1 MLDEKRGVCRLVGDI
16 TVDIADFR
24 GPDLAADLQRRDF
37 TVNALAAPVG
47 DLVAR
52 GEALVEDETGGAA
65 DLVAR
70 RVRLCAPQSL
80 AEDPVRVLRAARL
93 GVQPGWSLDPRIE
106 RVALA
111 AAPSLRET
119 SAERVR
125 DELVALVSGPAAGRG
140 FRLLD
145 RFGVLA
151 VVLPESG
158 PMRSTLQSE
167 PHRFD
172 VWEHSLRAVEAM
184 DEIVAGLDR
193 LDPWGDELSGHLA
206 EGLGDGLARAG
217 ALKLATLLHDVA
229 KPETR
234 ALVEGRVRFIGH
246 DVLGAERTRQIAGR
260 LRLSGRAT
268 SVLVRLV
275 GQHLRPMH
283 LGQAGEITRRARY
296 RFFRDLGDDAR
307 DLLLLALADAAGV
320 RGDSPFAVWAAPGG
334 SVLRSLME
342 GTLQA
347 AEVAAAPPLLDG
359 DDVMLALGIAPG
371 PAVGRLL
378 AELREAQA
386 LGRIST
392 REEALAELL
401 RHARPSLGTPP
412 SGPVE

>member
-1 MLDEKRGVCRLVGDI
+1 MLDEKRGVCRLVGDV

-24 GPDLAADLQRRDF
+24 GPDLAADLEGRDF

-65 DLVAR
+65 DLAAR
-70 RVRLCAPQSL
+70 QVRLCAPQSL

-93 GVQPGWSLDPRIE
+93 GVQPGWSLDPGIE

-125 DELVALVSGPAAGRG
+125 DELVALVSGPTAGRG

-184 DEIVAGLDR
+184 DEIVARLDR

-217 ALKLATLLHDVA
+217 ALKLAALLHDVA

-268 SVLVRLV
+268 
-275 GQHLRPMH
+275 QRPR
-283 LGQAGEITRRARY
+283 AARRPA
-296 RFFRDLGDDAR
+296 
-307 DLLLLALADAAGV
+307 
-320 RGDSPFAVWAAPGG
+320 SPAHAPGAG
-334 SVLRSLME
+334 GR
-342 GTLQA
+342 
-347 AEVAAAPPLLDG
+347 DH
-359 DDVMLALGIAPG
+359 APG
-371 PAVGRLL
+371 PLPLL
-378 AELREAQA
+378 
-386 LGRIST
+386 S
-392 REEALAELL
+392 
-401 RHARPSLGTPP
+401 RPRR
-412 SGPVE
+412 